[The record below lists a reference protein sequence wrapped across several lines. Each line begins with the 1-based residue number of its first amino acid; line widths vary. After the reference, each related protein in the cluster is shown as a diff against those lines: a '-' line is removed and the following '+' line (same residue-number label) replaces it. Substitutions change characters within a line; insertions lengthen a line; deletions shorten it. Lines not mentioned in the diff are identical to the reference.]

1 MHSSLVCLLC
11 CTSNLV
17 SWTLTDI
24 ISKLLAESD
33 DGSAFMVYNRW
44 GRVGI
49 KGQDKLFGPY
59 TSRDSAIQEFE
70 QKFFAKTKNHW
81 STRKEFICLPK
92 SYTWLEMDYGEQEKE
107 SDVSTPDSKF
117 IFFLKV
123 PNAWSGC
130 HFYLTR
136 KLQPLSLV
144 Q

>member
-1 MHSSLVCLLC
+1 MHLSSVCLLC
-11 CTSNLV
+11 CTTNLV

-70 QKFFAKTKNHW
+70 QKFLPRPRTSDPLEKK
-81 STRKEFICLPK
+81 FICLPK

-107 SDVSTPDSKF
+107 SDVSTLDSKF
-117 IFFLKV
+117 LVFPKV
-123 PNAWSGC
+123 LNAWSRR

-144 Q
+144 W

>member
-1 MHSSLVCLLC
+1 
-11 CTSNLV
+11 
-17 SWTLTDI
+17 
-24 ISKLLAESD
+24 
-33 DGSAFMVYNRW
+33 MVYNRW

-81 STRKEFICLPK
+81 STRKEFICHPK

-123 PNAWSGC
+123 LYQTQLRSTQFTSKM
-130 HFYLTR
+130 HFDKGLAN
-136 KLQPLSLV
+136 
-144 Q
+144 

>member
-1 MHSSLVCLLC
+1 MHLSLVCLLC

-81 STRKEFICLPK
+81 STRKEFICHPK

-117 IFFLKV
+117 IIFLKI
-123 PNAWSGC
+123 AKC
-130 HFYLTR
+130 L
-136 KLQPLSLV
+136 K
-144 Q
+144 